1 MMARMKSILDR
12 SAFSVSSFD
21 EAEKE
26 DRAYWLSLTPEER
39 LNALEKM
46 RQINYDYDPASDRIQ
61 RVIEIAELT

>member
-26 DRAYWLSLTPEER
+26 DQAYWLSLTPEER